1 MSSNIWVVKIKHK
14 DMDFEHF
21 SVELLWLSVTMAIDR
36 FVIPIISIFAA
47 EDHGER
53 KERHSKF
60 GIIKIHQNTS
70 QVGGFNFKSISKI
83 LYTST
88 SHPESGWKYMKL
100 PSRSTA
106 ASMRISTYIS
116 VERDRPSTYPGNPGD
131 SPREIR
137 RTYPAHPPW
146 NQKFHSTSWNSSI
159 FPRVFNGFS
168 CFFQPLLQPFEAMN
182 IPASRLHR
190 HQ

>member
-1 MSSNIWVVKIKHK
+1 
-14 DMDFEHF
+14 MDSEHF

-47 EDHGER
+47 EDHEER

-70 QVGGFNFKSISKI
+70 QVGGFNFKSISKL

-100 PSRSTA
+100 PSRSIA
-106 ASMRISTYIS
+106 ASMRISTYIHVYLS
-116 VERDRPSTYPGNPGD
+116 RKGPTINL
-131 SPREIR
+131 PRQSR
-137 RTYPAHPPW
+137 GFTPW
-146 NQKFHSTSWNSSI
+146 NPKNLPRTSTLKPEVPFNIMKFLH
-159 FPRVFNGFS
+159 FPKGF
-168 CFFQPLLQPFEAMN
+168 
-182 IPASRLHR
+182 
-190 HQ
+190 

>member
-1 MSSNIWVVKIKHK
+1 
-14 DMDFEHF
+14 
-21 SVELLWLSVTMAIDR
+21 MAIDR

-88 SHPESGWKYMKL
+88 SHPESG
-100 PSRSTA
+100 
-106 ASMRISTYIS
+106 
-116 VERDRPSTYPGNPGD
+116 
-131 SPREIR
+131 
-137 RTYPAHPPW
+137 
-146 NQKFHSTSWNSSI
+146 
-159 FPRVFNGFS
+159 
-168 CFFQPLLQPFEAMN
+168 
-182 IPASRLHR
+182 
-190 HQ
+190 